1 MEALREGWKQYLTDP
16 ALANAVMAKLDPE
29 MDGNTFEAAAD
40 AQKQLMVDESG
51 SPALGGITS
60 SQWAELGK

>member
-16 ALANAVMAKLDPE
+16 ALANAVMAKLNPE
-29 MDGNTFEAAAD
+29 MDGNTFEAAD
-40 AQKQLMVDESG
+40 AQKQLMVDEFG